1 MLLENGSIR
10 EWDRLE
16 VQGPVQD
23 MVMIGTVPCKIVSKV
38 HVDGCHVAQ
47 SNTRISGNAGRHANP
62 EEDESSG

>member
-1 MLLENGSIR
+1 
-10 EWDRLE
+10 